1 MRKESNNQARPF
13 PGTIPFGASVCRS
26 AAAILLLTGSTL
38 TMIGCDQQPDENAN
52 SQADSS
58 AAQPTVTEDNYTIL
72 YDEPGT
78 PLGDFSNLIR
88 IGNRMFG
95 LTMTRNSIHGLDLTD
110 TVPPQIVGGHEF
122 VPGGGKYVKSRKL
135 RIEEF
140 MLPPGSQMVQVN
152 VSLNLT
158 QGVGKTPNP
167 LAIKSLR
174 GVEKDAY
181 VPGPILQDSIGNSYW
196 PSGYILK
203 TNIGENM
210 TEIFMDRG
218 RQFKNLNKLPR
229 LSRNKPQEL
238 ILLFYV
244 NKGVTI
250 TSFSYGGGQPKFTF
264 SLEIPER

>member
-1 MRKESNNQARPF
+1 MRKEPNNRARRVAAAPL
-13 PGTIPFGASVCRS
+13 GASVCCTTVATLFFAGS
-26 AAAILLLTGSTL
+26 VLTTL
-38 TMIGCDQQPDENAN
+38 IGCDQQPDENAN
-52 SQADSS
+52 TQADGS
-58 AAQPTVTEDNYTIL
+58 AARPTVTEDSYTIL

-78 PLGDFSNLIR
+78 PLGDFSDIIR

-110 TVPPQIVGGHEF
+110 TTPPQIIGGQEF

-152 VSLNLT
+152 VSLNLVR
-158 QGVGKTPNP
+158 GEVKTPNQ

-174 GVEKDAY
+174 GIEKDAY

-238 ILLFYV
+238 LLLFFV

-250 TSFSYGGGQPKFTF
+250 TSLSYGGGQPKFTF
-264 SLEIPER
+264 SLEIPDR